1 MSRSFS
7 PLQTQALP
15 QERGW
20 PQNTF
25 RPFRICI
32 CHRLGRGALGHR
44 AVEQVEEDEPV
55 TDTAQL
61 LTKNSP
67 DASPNLKAA
76 VPEGADGE
84 EGASQTPG
92 TRPQTELA
100 RRARNPSCSQGARRP
115 RLHLSALGRNT
126 GWTQRFRSRTRRKS
140 CPGGGLAGHG
150 RRRGLLQPT
159 VHRGALP
166 PHRGSSE
173 AIDAQNLLQ
182 DSS

>member
-1 MSRSFS
+1 MGGLSRSFS

-44 AVEQVEEDEPV
+44 SVEQAEEDKPV

-76 VPEGADGE
+76 VPEGADRE
-84 EGASQTPG
+84 EGALQTPR

-100 RRARNPSCSQGARRP
+100 RRA
-115 RLHLSALGRNT
+115 
-126 GWTQRFRSRTRRKS
+126 
-140 CPGGGLAGHG
+140 
-150 RRRGLLQPT
+150 
-159 VHRGALP
+159 
-166 PHRGSSE
+166 
-173 AIDAQNLLQ
+173 
-182 DSS
+182 